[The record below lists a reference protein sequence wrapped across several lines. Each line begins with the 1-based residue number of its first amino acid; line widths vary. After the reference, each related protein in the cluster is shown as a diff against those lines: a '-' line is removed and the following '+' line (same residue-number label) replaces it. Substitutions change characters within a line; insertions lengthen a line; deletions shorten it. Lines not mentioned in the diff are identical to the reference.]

1 MKNTIKSY
9 SWSVSGL
16 FSLKFTAIRCTA
28 KHFVNVQ
35 NSYYTVT
42 IMHFI
47 SDSKKFSNLEK
58 LGNEIVKDVEAVE
71 EKARVS
77 KSLPLIL

>member
-1 MKNTIKSY
+1 
-9 SWSVSGL
+9 
-16 FSLKFTAIRCTA
+16 
-28 KHFVNVQ
+28 
-35 NSYYTVT
+35 
-42 IMHFI
+42 MHFI